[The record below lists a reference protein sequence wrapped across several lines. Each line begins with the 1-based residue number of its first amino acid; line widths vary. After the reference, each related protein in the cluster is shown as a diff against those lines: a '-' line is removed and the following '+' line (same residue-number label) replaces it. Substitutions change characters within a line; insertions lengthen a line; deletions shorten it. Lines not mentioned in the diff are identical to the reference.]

1 MARKLAVFSVL
12 SFALTA
18 QSTPTRVLDV
28 RSFGARGDGI
38 HNDTGAITDAL
49 AAAASSPGSTV
60 LLSAP
65 GTYLSGSLY
74 LVSHTTFR
82 VARGATL
89 LGSAL
94 YTDYPFALFPT
105 VVHPSATLPPSTTTA
120 SRGRQSLLAGARCTH
135 ETATGCDAWGVLTN
149 VTIDGGGVIDG
160 QGEAWWWADDAGS
173 PAAHLRPDMVQPY
186 LVNGLT
192 IRDVTLR
199 RSPAWTVHPTL
210 CTDVLITGITLE
222 SGQFDQA
229 PQYAGH
235 NVDGV
240 DPDSCTNVVIEN
252 SLIHAGDDCIA
263 IYSNHGPTSYVTIRN
278 VTCHTPISIT
288 HGGGG
293 THGVLVD
300 NCTVH
305 GDWGGDTTYKP
316 QWWKTA
322 LRIKT
327 DRNTNGTVENVVYRN
342 VRAIGVDLLID
353 IQSWYPCQNQ
363 SGMANYMQCRSFY
376 NVKPGVR
383 PHIRNITVRDS
394 NADGA
399 WRSAWLNCLPESPC
413 EDVHFINV
421 SAAHALPM
429 MCENVHGGVEGSPTL
444 DGQHGCFLA
453 N

>member
-173 PAAHLRPDMVQPY
+173 PAAHLRPDMVQPC
-186 LVNGLT
+186 VF
-192 IRDVTLR
+192 
-199 RSPAWTVHPTL
+199 SPPPL
-210 CTDVLITGITLE
+210 Y
-222 SGQFDQA
+222 SR
-229 PQYAGH
+229 H
-235 NVDGV
+235 NVESSRFFGRQ
-240 DPDSCTNVVIEN
+240 PVVRYIQT
-252 SLIHAGDDCIA
+252 SHHHHRFQLI
-263 IYSNHGPTSYVTIRN
+263 N
-278 VTCHTPISIT
+278 
-288 HGGGG
+288 
-293 THGVLVD
+293 
-300 NCTVH
+300 
-305 GDWGGDTTYKP
+305 
-316 QWWKTA
+316 
-322 LRIKT
+322 
-327 DRNTNGTVENVVYRN
+327 
-342 VRAIGVDLLID
+342 
-353 IQSWYPCQNQ
+353 
-363 SGMANYMQCRSFY
+363 
-376 NVKPGVR
+376 
-383 PHIRNITVRDS
+383 
-394 NADGA
+394 
-399 WRSAWLNCLPESPC
+399 
-413 EDVHFINV
+413 
-421 SAAHALPM
+421 
-429 MCENVHGGVEGSPTL
+429 
-444 DGQHGCFLA
+444 LA
-453 N
+453 NSEPLSTHVHIACSGTL